1 MACER
6 IALVLAGGGA
16 RGAYE
21 AGALSIVL
29 PELERRGQRPTMYVG
44 TSVGSLNAVA
54 LAAWHALPAG
64 EAVERLVAL
73 WSAVD
78 KSQVIKRILFPS
90 GPLAI
95 ARYAGELLSVPGL
108 RLPSILDPSPLRANL
123 ERWIDWDGLHASV
136 AEGAVD
142 AVAAVT
148 TSTRSGRTVVFAEVP
163 SPEGRRLHRSHE
175 IAYVL
180 ATLGADH
187 VSASAAIPLLFP
199 PVRVTSPAAAQGWY
213 VDGGTRLNAPIKPAL
228 DLGADRLVV
237 VATDSIAGPVLEREE
252 DAALDEPP
260 DFAAGLGHLL
270 EGVLVDP
277 LIRDMRALG
286 AINAFHTRPGQEAMQ
301 LYRTVRDKPPY
312 RRIPYVFVGP
322 EARGRI
328 GELASER
335 FAARFGGVRGLRDP
349 DFTLLSRLLG
359 GESPA
364 HGELL
369 SLLFFESGFAR
380 ELIALGREDARRWL
394 AEPHEDGPWQIGP
407 LASFVRPREWTAG

>member
-1 MACER
+1 VARER

-29 PELERRGQRPTMYVG
+29 PELERRGERPTMYVG

-54 LAAWHALPAG
+54 LAGWHALPAQ
-64 EAVERLVAL
+64 EAVDRLVAL

-78 KSQVIKRILFPS
+78 KSQVIRRILFPS

-108 RLPSILDPSPLRANL
+108 RMPSILDPAPLRANL
-123 ERWIDWDGLHASV
+123 ERWIDWDGLHAAV
-136 AEGAVD
+136 ADGVVD
-142 AVAAVT
+142 TVAAVT
-148 TSTRSGRTVVFAEVP
+148 TSTRTGRTVVFAEVP
-163 SPEGRRLHRSHE
+163 SPAAHRLHRSHE
-175 IAYVL
+175 IAYAL
-180 ATLGADH
+180 AELGADH

-199 PVRVTSPAAAQGWY
+199 PVRIEQPATARGWY

-237 VATDSIAGPVLEREE
+237 VATDSIAGPVLEAGA
-252 DAALDEPP
+252 DDSDEPP

-277 LIRDMRALG
+277 LIKDMRLLG

-301 LYRTVRDKPPY
+301 LYRTVREKPPY

-322 EARGRI
+322 ATRGRI
-328 GELASER
+328 GALASER
-335 FAARFGGVRGLRDP
+335 FAERYGGVRGLRDP

-364 HGELL
+364 HGDLL
-369 SLLFFESGFAR
+369 SLLFFESGFAQ
-380 ELIALGREDARRWL
+380 ELIALGRADALRWL
-394 AEPHEDGPWQIGP
+394 GEPHEDGPWQVGP

>member
-1 MACER
+1 VAAER

-21 AGALSIVL
+21 AGALSVIL
-29 PELERRGQRPTMYVG
+29 PALERRGERPTMYVG

-54 LAAWHALPAG
+54 LAAWQELPVA
-64 EAVERLVAL
+64 EAVERLLGVWL
-73 WSAVD
+73 NIS
-78 KSQVIKRILFPS
+78 KSQVIRRIIFPS
-90 GPLAI
+90 GPLAM

-108 RLPSILDPSPLRANL
+108 RLSSILDPSPLRANL
-123 ERWIDWDGLHASV
+123 AHWIDWSELHASV
-136 AEGAVD
+136 AAGAVD

-148 TSTRSGRTVVFAEVP
+148 TSTRTGRTVVFVEVP
-163 SPEGRRLHRSHE
+163 APAERELHRSHE

-180 ATLGADH
+180 AELGVEH

-199 PVRVTSPAAAQGWY
+199 AVRISAPARARGWY

-237 VATDSIAGPVLEREE
+237 VATDSIAGPVLEAGGDDE
-252 DAALDEPP
+252 DEDPP
-260 DFAAGLGHLL
+260 DFAAGMGHLL

-277 LIRDMRALG
+277 LIKDMRLLG
-286 AINAFHTRPGQEAMQ
+286 AINAFHARPGQEALQ
-301 LYRTVRDKPPY
+301 LYRTVRGKPPY

-322 EARGRI
+322 ARRGRI
-328 GELASER
+328 GELASELFR
-335 FAARFGGVRGLRDP
+335 GRYGGVKALRDP

-364 HGELL
+364 HGDLL
-369 SLLFFESGFAR
+369 SLLFFDAEFAA
-380 ELIALGREDARRWL
+380 ELVRLGQEDARHWL
-394 AEPHEDGPWQIGP
+394 AEAHEDGPWQVGP
-407 LASFVRPREWTAG
+407 LSSFVRPREWTAG